1 MANNNPF
8 NSNEYDLGVGNQYGY
23 DMQGA
28 TENLL
33 YQPANQQ
40 PCYVCGNTA
49 QYQILAKKPQYT
61 TAQIQNGLY
70 TCKHCLQIA
79 PIDPQHYGIKELK

>member
-1 MANNNPF
+1 MTKNDPF
-8 NSNEYDLGVGNQYGY
+8 SSNKADLGTGDAYGY

-33 YQPANQQ
+33 YQSANRQ

-49 QYQILAKKPQYT
+49 QYQILAKKSEFN
-61 TAQIQNGLY
+61 TAQVQNGLY
-70 TCKHCLQIA
+70 ICNHDLSLA
-79 PIDPQHYGIKELK
+79 PINPKNYGIRELK

>member
-8 NSNEYDLGVGNQYGY
+8 NSNEYDLGVGEAYGF

-33 YQPANQQ
+33 YQPANRQ

-49 QYQILAKKPQYT
+49 DYQIVAKKPEYT
-61 TAQIQNGLY
+61 SAQIQNGLY
-70 TCKHCLQIA
+70 VCKHDL
-79 PIDPQHYGIKELK
+79 PNTPTDPKYYGIRELK

>member
-1 MANNNPF
+1 MSKPNPF
-8 NSNEYDLGVGNQYGY
+8 SSNKVDLGLNDGYGF

-33 YQPANQQ
+33 YQPVNRQ

-49 QYQILAKKPQYT
+49 QYQILAKTPEFN
-61 TAQIQNGLY
+61 TAQVQNGLY
-70 TCKHCLQIA
+70 ICNHDLSLA
-79 PIDPQHYGIKELK
+79 PVNPKNYGIRELK